1 LACGAPSRISAHIG
15 FLFSAVAGEA
25 HLSFFNARDS
35 IISFFTPGLPLSPPS
50 AASARLELPPS
61 TLAKKQPAARAVP
74 AHADKPFR
82 GIALVLLATVFLGTS
97 DVTSKYLSAT
107 LPSIE
112 IAWIRFLVFLL
123 IMAPAVL
130 PGTRFYALPTRRAG
144 LLVVRSTALLA
155 SAVFFISGL
164 RFIPIAEASA
174 TSFVSPLFVTA
185 LSIFLLKESV
195 GLRRWLATA
204 VGLIGVLIVL
214 RPGSSA
220 FHPAALFSVVSAFAW
235 AVTLVLTRMMSG
247 ERTPTMMAYAAIVGF
262 AIMSALV
269 PFVWV
274 TPSWHDIFFGIVVG
288 LASTIGQWIV
298 VLAFRYANASV
309 LAPFSYTQLLWV
321 TFLGVLVFGEVPD
334 VWTVSGA
341 AIIVAS
347 GLYTAHR
354 ERLRR
359 SEVIA
364 QAELSP
370 NP

>member
-1 LACGAPSRISAHIG
+1 
-15 FLFSAVAGEA
+15 
-25 HLSFFNARDS
+25 
-35 IISFFTPGLPLSPPS
+35 LSPPS
-50 AASARLELPPS
+50 AASARLELLPLP
-61 TLAKKQPAARAVP
+61 LAEKNKPAARTAS

-97 DVTSKYLSAT
+97 DATSKYLSAT

-123 IMAPAVL
+123 IMAPAMV
-130 PGTRFYALPTRRAG
+130 PGTRFYALQTRRAG
-144 LLVVRSTALLA
+144 LLVVRSTALLG
-155 SAVFFISGL
+155 SAIFFISGL
-164 RFIPIAEASA
+164 RFLPIAEASA

-204 VGLIGVLIVL
+204 AGLIGVLIVL
-214 RPGSSA
+214 RPGTSA
-220 FHPAALFSVVSAFAW
+220 FHPAALFSIVSALAW
-235 AVTLVLTRMMSG
+235 AVTLVLTRMLSG
-247 ERTPTMMAYAAIVGF
+247 ERALTMMAYASIVGF

-274 TPSWHDIFFGIVVG
+274 TPTWHDIFFGLVVG

-321 TFLGVLVFGEVPD
+321 SFLGVVIFGEVPD
-334 VWTVSGA
+334 VWTMTGA

-354 ERLRR
+354 ERMRR

>member
-1 LACGAPSRISAHIG
+1 VPSRRSAHIG
-15 FLFSAVAGEA
+15 LLFSVVAGA
-25 HLSFFNARDS
+25 WHLAFFNAADS
-35 IISFFTPGLPLSPPS
+35 IISFSHRVLPLSPPS
-50 AASARLELPPS
+50 AASARLEHAPS
-61 TLAKKQPAARAVP
+61 PLAEKVPAAAALS

-82 GIALVLLATVFLGTS
+82 GIALVLLASVFLGTS

-112 IAWIRFLVFLL
+112 IAWIRFFVFLL
-123 IMAPAVL
+123 IMAPALL
-130 PGTRFYALPTRRAG
+130 PGTRFYALPTRHTG

-155 SAVFFISGL
+155 SAIFFISGL

-185 LSIFLLKESV
+185 LSIFLLNESV

-204 VGLIGVLIVL
+204 AGLIGVLIVL
-214 RPGSSA
+214 RPGSGA
-220 FHPAALFSVVSAFAW
+220 FHPAALFSIVSAFAW
-235 AVTLVLTRMMSG
+235 AVTLVLTRKMSG
-247 ERTPTMMAYAAIVGF
+247 EPALTLMAYASIVGF

-269 PFVWV
+269 PLVWV
-274 TPSWHDIFFGIVVG
+274 TPTWRDIFFGIVVG

-321 TFLGVLVFGEVPD
+321 SFLGVIIFGEVPD
-334 VWTVSGA
+334 VWTVTGA

-359 SEVIA
+359 SELIA